1 MDCRAWLLAKG
12 DAHWD
17 LCMQVMLDM
26 QLTSMKAYNPANF
39 GQDTGLH
46 FITQR
51 YALLTTSLLLLN
63 ADYQVRAM
71 ESNME

>member
-1 MDCRAWLLAKG
+1 
-12 DAHWD
+12 
-17 LCMQVMLDM
+17 MLDM

-63 ADYQVRAM
+63 ADYQVSSVRTH
-71 ESNME
+71 